1 MCEVIVVTSGKGG
14 VVTTAMLHMKDQG
27 KIQNLRL
34 QMGILLIRAKHTED
48 ILRCGK
54 LFLRIVNIK
63 ALAAYIVIV
72 SLISINR

>member
-1 MCEVIVVTSGKGG
+1 
-14 VVTTAMLHMKDQG
+14 MKDQG
-27 KIQNLRL
+27 KIQDLRL
-34 QMGILLIRAKHTED
+34 QMGILLIRTKHTED

-54 LFLRIVNIK
+54 LFLRIVDIK

>member
-1 MCEVIVVTSGKGG
+1 MCSKCRVI
-14 VVTTAMLHMKDQG
+14 TTAVLHMKDQG
-27 KIQNLRL
+27 KIQDLRL
-34 QMGILLIRAKHTED
+34 QMRIFLIRAKHTED

-54 LFLRIVNIK
+54 FFLRIVNIK